1 MLDKGINF
9 SHYTA
14 GLREAWVPRMWVPR
28 MKLIHPASLNTNP
41 ITKALVL
48 LEGGLI
54 SISRLL
60 FHKEKL

>member
-9 SHYTA
+9 SHYNA
-14 GLREAWVPRMWVPR
+14 GLRKGGSPELRT
-28 MKLIHPASLNTNP
+28 KLIHPAFLNANP
-41 ITKALVL
+41 MTKALVL
-48 LEGGLI
+48 LEGGLM